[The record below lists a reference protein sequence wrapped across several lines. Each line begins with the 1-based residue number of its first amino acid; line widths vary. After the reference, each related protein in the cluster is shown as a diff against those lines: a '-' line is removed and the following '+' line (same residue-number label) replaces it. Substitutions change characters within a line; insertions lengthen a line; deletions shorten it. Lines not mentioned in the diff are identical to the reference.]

1 MISKLLSPKT
11 ITKYDRAI
19 THLFLRYDIDSE
31 SNTNLEDI
39 CKKNNINTNLLV
51 DLAECYNNINLA
63 KNKTFESYQILDLID
78 YLEKSHSYYLN
89 KRIPEIEQSLHKS
102 FLHEKHSFNLLFI
115 KFFKEYK
122 KDIVI
127 HFKNEEQNLF
137 PFCKVLVN
145 YSKTNSQENLI
156 YLLENKNNVLNQLKN
171 HQKNSEEINNLQR
184 LLINYKVDSKK
195 LSFFEVFLNQM
206 SIFQKDLKIHAEIE
220 DHVLTNKVLNL
231 MEELDLKDVLGNI

>member
-1 MISKLLSPKT
+1 M
-11 ITKYDRAI
+11 
-19 THLFLRYDIDSE
+19 
-31 SNTNLEDI
+31 
-39 CKKNNINTNLLV
+39 
-51 DLAECYNNINLA
+51 
-63 KNKTFESYQILDLID
+63 
-78 YLEKSHSYYLN
+78 
-89 KRIPEIEQSLHKS
+89 
-102 FLHEKHSFNLLFI
+102 LFI

-231 MEELDLKDVLGNI
+231 MEELDLKDV

>member
-1 MISKLLSPKT
+1 M
-11 ITKYDRAI
+11 
-19 THLFLRYDIDSE
+19 
-31 SNTNLEDI
+31 
-39 CKKNNINTNLLV
+39 
-51 DLAECYNNINLA
+51 
-63 KNKTFESYQILDLID
+63 
-78 YLEKSHSYYLN
+78 
-89 KRIPEIEQSLHKS
+89 
-102 FLHEKHSFNLLFI
+102 
-115 KFFKEYK
+115 
-122 KDIVI
+122 
-127 HFKNEEQNLF
+127 
-137 PFCKVLVN
+137 VN

-231 MEELDLKDVLGNI
+231 MEELDLKDV